1 MIVGAQVVVG
11 ESANAFDGR
20 NVQCGATISAS
31 SIGQEHTFEC
41 SIPGR
46 FVFVRLPDKVVPL
59 HMTEVT
65 VYINDAV
72 FSGGVVDQS
81 STYSSTSGDYVSG
94 PARYARDK
102 NDKTFTHTNALSNG
116 NSWWRL
122 DTGVLAT
129 GSTENDGVCTPC
141 VPGLFQD
148 KIATWPCQSCDKG
161 RHSSAS
167 FSSVCD
173 ACDKGRYNEHP
184 GQPACQ
190 VCVAAG
196 MGMDPVC
203 CTAACSIS
211 IEKTNSSRD
220 GSGSPL
226 SHAGAASAL
235 AWSRYISRYRGGSVS
250 DARSIPAMRG
260 NRASVSGFHNAS
272 PAETSAL
279 CQLWQTRSIAKAISP
294 GPARAIATHISE
306 GSLAIT
312 VSSSLMGVG
321 VESVSVR
328 ERRRGRAA
336 PFRKVWGVTPESEV
350 TPLCEVR

>member
-1 MIVGAQVVVG
+1 MKTRIVRVA
-11 ESANAFDGR
+11 R
-20 NVQCGATISAS
+20 SAS
-31 SIGQEHTFEC
+31 SSRRRFSAPAPPPAPPPGC
-41 SIPGR
+41 SAAAAAA
-46 FVFVRLPDKVVPL
+46 LP
-59 HMTEVT
+59 
-65 VYINDAV
+65 
-72 FSGGVVDQS
+72 
-81 STYSSTSGDYVSG
+81 
-94 PARYARDK
+94 RYARSHARK
-102 NDKTFTHTNALSNG
+102 ASASSPPL
-116 NSWWRL
+116 
-122 DTGVLAT
+122 
-129 GSTENDGVCTPC
+129 
-141 VPGLFQD
+141 
-148 KIATWPCQSCDKG
+148 G
-161 RHSSAS
+161 RSSAPPS
-167 FSSVCD
+167 AAAAETSRPSMARANCMV
-173 ACDKGRYNEHP
+173 P
-184 GQPACQ
+184 CQ

-235 AWSRYISRYRGGSVS
+235 AWSRYISRYGGGSVS

-336 PFRKVWGVTPESEV
+336 PFRKVWGLTPESEAPV
-350 TPLCEVR
+350 FCEVR